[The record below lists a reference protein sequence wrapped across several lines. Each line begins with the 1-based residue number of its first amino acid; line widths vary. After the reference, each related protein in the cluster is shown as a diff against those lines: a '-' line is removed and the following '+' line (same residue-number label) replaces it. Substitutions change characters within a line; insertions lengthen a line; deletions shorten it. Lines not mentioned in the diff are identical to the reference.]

1 MMHINLILHN
11 VTAIISIIIAVG
23 MIMFLYFNNKH
34 SMTNIMLALTFLCT
48 DIFLISHLIG
58 VNTTDSSL
66 SRNVFMLN
74 IFTMWIGV
82 FNYHSVCSFLEKT
95 GKRKLVLWLLY
106 STTAIFSVYFLVD
119 QASFLLP
126 SIPKMY
132 FPNYYNPGPLNWIR
146 VATLFIIMVP
156 LIIYE
161 FADSYFKTND
171 DKRKRLIKYF
181 TLMVVF
187 GYAFGGIPN
196 FLVYGIHIDPFWGM
210 FTSVFIFAPFLYGA
224 YNYELFDIRFI
235 AKQAFLYGLTIVV
248 AGGVIMLVE
257 YANRYI
263 STINPNFPSWV
274 SPFISGIVFTII
286 ATSVWRQLKKTDL
299 LRYEFITIVTHKFRT
314 PLTHIKWASENLMKN
329 NLNEDCKTQLAY
341 IQTAETKLSQ
351 LTDLLARVS
360 SLDSDKSD
368 YEFKKTNISE
378 LIFDI
383 LDSLNKQ
390 GISVDSKLMTHVEPN
405 LFARCDYIRFRFAL
419 QVLIENAISY
429 SPKGSPIEIRLEKNN
444 DGNIVYIVKDQGIGI
459 DKKDF
464 NLLFTKF
471 YRTERAQT
479 MDTEGMGIG
488 LYMTKVIVENHKG
501 TITVSSEGQD
511 KGSTFTVSV
520 PGYE

>member
-1 MMHINLILHN
+1 
-11 VTAIISIIIAVG
+11 
-23 MIMFLYFNNKH
+23 
-34 SMTNIMLALTFLCT
+34 
-48 DIFLISHLIG
+48 
-58 VNTTDSSL
+58 
-66 SRNVFMLN
+66 
-74 IFTMWIGV
+74 
-82 FNYHSVCSFLEKT
+82 
-95 GKRKLVLWLLY
+95 
-106 STTAIFSVYFLVD
+106 
-119 QASFLLP
+119 
-126 SIPKMY
+126 MY